1 MEDFI
6 LKAEKIDKHFGGI
19 KALDK
24 VDFQLRRGTVHAV
37 MGENG
42 AGKSTLMKILLGY
55 HRPDSGD
62 IYIGGSKVN
71 LRGTSDALDAGISMI
86 YQELNPVPHMTV
98 ADNIFLGR
106 EPLTKAGLVDYRK
119 MHQETEALF
128 EKIGIDI
135 DPQVLVRELTVAKIQ
150 LVEIAKAVS
159 YKSEI
164 LVMDEPTSALS
175 RREIEHLFDVVKSL
189 NRKGVSIVYIS
200 HKLDEVYEI
209 CEDVTILRDGRL
221 IKTGKLSEIAEEE
234 LVSMM
239 VGQEVKEMFPWKET
253 EKGEVVLEVRG
264 LTRASE
270 FENISFSLRR
280 GEILGIA
287 GLVGAGRTEVAE
299 TIYGMRQPD
308 EGSILINNKE
318 VKINHPGDALKSRVV
333 LVSEDRKN
341 HGLVLM
347 LSIAK
352 NIVLPSLRKCMGRF
366 LLDPK
371 KEAKDVSEVM
381 TKLQIKAAGMDQKV
395 SSLSGGNQQKVV
407 VAKIM
412 YADPE
417 IIILDEPTRGIDV
430 KTKSEIHLLMS
441 NLADEG
447 KAVLMI
453 SSELPEVMGMS
464 DRIIVM
470 SQGRI
475 AGELTREEA
484 SQEKIL
490 TMAMKNAG

>member
-1 MEDFI
+1 MDDYI
-6 LKAEKIDKHFGGI
+6 LRAEKIEKNFGGI

-24 VDFQLRRGTVHAV
+24 VSFFLRRGSVHAV

-55 HRPDSGD
+55 HRQD
-62 IYIGGSKVN
+62 GGEIFVN
-71 LRGTSDALDAGISMI
+71 DRSVSFRSTGDALDAGISMI
-86 YQELNPVPHMTV
+86 YQELNPVPYMTV

-106 EPLTKAGLVDYRK
+106 EPLNKWGMVDYQK
-119 MHQETEALF
+119 MWDDTAKLF
-128 EKIGIDI
+128 DEIGIDI
-135 DPQVLVRELTVAKIQ
+135 APKTLVTELTVAKIQ

-159 YKSEI
+159 YNSEV

-175 RREIEHLFDVVKSL
+175 RREIEHLFEVVRGL
-189 NRKGVSIVYIS
+189 NKKGVSIVYIS

-221 IKTGKLSEIAEEE
+221 IDAGSLSDINEEA

-239 VGQEVKEMFPWKET
+239 VGQEVKEMFPWQET

-264 LTRASE
+264 LTRKGE

-299 TIYGMRQPD
+299 TIYGMRRA
-308 EGSILINNKE
+308 ESGEILINNKKVNISHPKNALE
-318 VKINHPGDALKSRVV
+318 NKIV

-352 NIVLPSLRKCMGRF
+352 NIVLPSLKKCVKRLF
-366 LLDPK
+366 IDPAVEK
-371 KEAKDVSEVM
+371 QDVSEMM
-381 TKLQIKAAGMDQKV
+381 TKLQIKAAGQHQQV

-407 VAKIM
+407 VAKIL

-441 NLADEG
+441 NLAKEG
-447 KAVLMI
+447 RAVLMI

-470 SQGRI
+470 SQGKI
-475 AGELTREEA
+475 AGELSRTDA

-490 TMAMKNAG
+490 TMAMKNVG